1 MSKAKPFTGLI
12 FGLIFGLAIA
22 VLIQQA
28 GIWPLDKLTVYLLP
42 ALVALLF
49 IFLAKIGRKNV
60 PWALAV
66 ALLLLVAPIAY
77 GLTGIGEF
85 DESGQLNG
93 GCTVEAFTDLDT
105 TTVTDTKRSDAFRV
119 DPDGSLTWFATS
131 PAPITDHEWEI
142 WVVIGNFEYVVAD
155 GGSPNSDLDQDNFG
169 DEPSVRAYVED
180 LGIRSGEQIRG
191 VYEVGGFIQGSSG
204 CDGFGFVVIEGGF
217 LETLISK
224 IALAVA
230 LLALII
236 FLWIILSGR
245 DTETANSVDA
255 DRIASLASA
264 SGGVGT
270 SIGGATT
277 PQDSDDAV
285 DPGDEDSYDPNVDG
299 F

>member
-12 FGLIFGLAIA
+12 FGLIFGLAVA
-22 VLIQQA
+22 VLLQQG
-28 GIWPLDKLTVYLLP
+28 GIWPLDKLTVFLLP
-42 ALVALLF
+42 GIVALIF
-49 IFLAKIGRKNV
+49 ILLASLGRKVV

-66 ALLLLVAPIAY
+66 VLLLLVAPIAY
-77 GLTGIGEF
+77 GLTGIGDF

-93 GCTVEAFTDLDT
+93 GCTVEAASDLDT
-105 TTVTDTKRSDAFRV
+105 TVVTDSKRSQPFRI
-119 DPDGSLTWFATS
+119 DPDGGLTWFATS

-155 GGSPNSDLDQDNFG
+155 GGSPNNDLDQDNFG
-169 DEPSVRAYVED
+169 DEPSVRVYVED

-191 VYEVGGFIQGSSG
+191 VYEVGGFIQGSSR

-236 FLWIILSGR
+236 FLWIILTGR
-245 DTETANSVDA
+245 EAAIEDGIDPE
-255 DRIASLASA
+255 RIATLASA
-264 SGGVGT
+264 SGGLGGVPAAGST
-270 SIGGATT
+270 SDDEDQGDGGA
-277 PQDSDDAV
+277 D
-285 DPGDEDSYDPNVDG
+285 DSYDPNPDG